1 MRFLDVLMEEH
12 RGFKAMLDVLDAVAD
27 RLARGAGVP
36 SPMLGDVLDF
46 FETFTDRHHD
56 REEETLFP
64 LLAKHGVGADQTVV
78 SALTTQH
85 EAGRMYGVKMR
96 AAYTRLQAGDPGAAA
111 ELASQAKGYTEL
123 IREHIRIEDEYF
135 YKLADQ
141 LLTMAEQERVVAKFV
156 GEAGQ
161 RPQTPER
168 TRYLRMLDQYPAVVA
183 SWRS

>member
-1 MRFLDVLMEEH
+1 MEEH

-27 RLARGAGVP
+27 RLSRGADVP
-36 SPMLGDVLDF
+36 PPMLADVLDF
-46 FETFTDRHHD
+46 FEIFTDRHHD

-64 LLAKHGVGADQTVV
+64 LLAKHGVGSDQTVV
-78 SALTTQH
+78 RALTTQH
-85 EAGRMYGVKMR
+85 EAGRMYGAKMR
-96 AAYTRLQAGDPGAAA
+96 ASLTRLQAGDPGAALALA
-111 ELASQAKGYTEL
+111 EQAKGYTEL

-141 LLTMAEQERVVAKFV
+141 LLTLAEQESVVARFLE
-156 GEAGQ
+156 EAGA

-168 TRYLRMLDQYPAVVA
+168 TRYLRMLHDYPAVVA